1 MEQRTCKVCDRPLT
15 KKPGPGR
22 WPLYCEDHR
31 VKRPPRPYVRR
42 VRPKGPPIVVSL
54 SCLRCDLEFEWVKK
68 GNPPKFCGDECRIR
82 YHLER
87 QAAERA
93 ALRADTIRECPQ
105 CGDLFTPRR
114 TLAQLFCSRRCGAR
128 ALAERESR
136 TCSVEGCG
144 RKLRARGL
152 CGSHYNQAYQPN
164 RHTKV
169 EVPCAVCG
177 TVVLKFKAGRRQVC
191 SDLCRYYL
199 KMGKPHPGRAVAIYH
214 SPPKVRTTEAPL
226 NVLPS
231 SRRGFAGG
239 ECAWCGEAYLFDF
252 RTTGVIPRTCSRD
265 CSERWASTH
274 GHRFRPPLVQRM
286 RIYERD
292 GYECQ
297 ICGEATDPSADPWS
311 DWYPSLDHIV
321 PRSQGGS
328 DDDDNLRTA
337 HRWCN
342 AVRGDLSYY
351 TDDDF
356 AA

>member
-1 MEQRTCKVCDRPLT
+1 MKQRTCRECGSEFMPPHGNTR
-15 KKPGPGR
+15 
-22 WPLYCEDHR
+22 YCGDACREA
-31 VKRPPRPYVRR
+31 VNARR
-42 VRPKGPPIVVSL
+42 VQ
-54 SCLRCDLEFEWVKK
+54 
-68 GNPPKFCGDECRIR
+68 
-82 YHLER
+82 R
-87 QAAERA
+87 QVAAKVAENA
-93 ALRADTIRECPQ
+93 ARRADDIRECPH
-105 CGDLFTPRR
+105 CGDLFTPRYNVR
-114 TLAQLFCSRRCGAR
+114 QVYCSSRCGAR
-128 ALAERESR
+128 ALAERETR

-177 TVVLKFKAGRRQVC
+177 TVVLKFKSGRRQVC

-199 KMGKPHPGRAVAIYH
+199 KTGKPHPGRAVAIYH
-214 SPPKVRTTEAPL
+214 SPPKVRMTEAPL

-231 SRRGFAGG
+231 SRLGFAGG
-239 ECAWCGEAYLFDF
+239 ECAWCDAPFVFD
-252 RTTGVIPRTCSRD
+252 RRVTGVLPSYCSVACRKRAGVARRGKKFQPKPRKR
-265 CSERWASTH
+265 R
-274 GHRFRPPLVQRM
+274 

-292 GYECQ
+292 GYICQ
-297 ICGEATDPSADPWS
+297 ICHEPTEPDTDVMHPWH
-311 DWYPSLDHIV
+311 PSLDHIV

-342 AVRGDLSYY
+342 SARGDLSYY

>member
-1 MEQRTCKVCDRPLT
+1 MKQRTCREC
-15 KKPGPGR
+15 G
-22 WPLYCEDHR
+22 
-31 VKRPPRPYVRR
+31 
-42 VRPKGPPIVVSL
+42 S
-54 SCLRCDLEFEWVKK
+54 EFMSPH
-68 GNPPKFCGDECRIR
+68 GNTRYCGDACRGAVNAR
-82 YHLER
+82 RR
-87 QAAERA
+87 QRQVAAKVAENA
-93 ALRADTIRECPQ
+93 ARRADDIRECPH
-105 CGDLFTPRR
+105 CGDLFTPRYNVR
-114 TLAQLFCSRRCGAR
+114 QVYCSRRCGAR
-128 ALAERESR
+128 ALAERETR

-169 EVPCAVCG
+169 EVPCAACG
-177 TVVLKFKAGRRQVC
+177 KPVLKCKSGERRPVC
-191 SDLCRYYL
+191 SYRCRNFVRWARTPAQL
-199 KMGKPHPGRAVAIYH
+199 PVGSREIVGPL
-214 SPPKVRTTEAPL
+214 PKVPKARTTEAPL

-239 ECAWCGEAYLFDF
+239 ECAWCGETYLFNF
-252 RTTGVIPRTCSRD
+252 RTTGVVPRTCSRD
-265 CSERWASTH
+265 CSKRWSSAH
-274 GHRFRPPLVQRM
+274 GRQFRPPLVQRM

-342 AVRGDLSYY
+342 AARGDLSYY